1 MPAHG
6 FTAVAGVSG
15 GQGSVVADDVSL
27 CEGTT
32 AQRDSFFFFV
42 FLLASGLQILKAERA
57 RAPAKGFWSWS
68 CPVQTAVSLM

>member
-32 AQRDSFFFFV
+32 AQRDSFFFF
-42 FLLASGLQILKAERA
+42 F
-57 RAPAKGFWSWS
+57 FF
-68 CPVQTAVSLM
+68 TSLRSANSEGREG